1 MGGMGCRLCL
11 IACPY
16 SRKNNWVH
24 GFARNMDAKDFT
36 GIVDNSLTAMQKRLF
51 KTPDAE
57 DFLPPPDGYFAN
69 FREPPEWL
77 QVKEY
82 LNIDAVVP
90 KKGE

>member
-24 GFARNMDAKDFT
+24 ALAREVDTHDPV
-36 GIVDNSLTAMQKRLF
+36 GLVDNTLTWMQKAFF
-51 KTPDAE
+51 KAPEAAE
-57 DFLPPPDGYFAN
+57 YLPPPDGRFAT

-77 QVKEY
+77 AVENY
-82 LNIDAVVP
+82 LDIKFLDP
-90 KKGE
+90 TKGE